1 MSLLNSLSA
10 SNRGHKRC
18 VAHKTRMVSDCDQ
31 GTMLKNRLMN
41 HHRQQIWPEQRDASN
56 QEVNAT
62 NISWRW
68 PTQPRRKCRL
78 AIRKCPRLNK
88 HLESILYNL
97 PFLEQMAIHTKNLKT
112 SWRNRAYQSIT
123 RHNKDTKDTKNMYHW
138 FGTFLSKSVSRV
150 SLAIPPKLLHH
161 DRRTK
166 KELAKSL
173 THVIGRLWCQVERV
187 IHIFYGLCMAFLLW
201 KLIVMIVRIQAA
213 WAVKWFHFWPSLR
226 SQGTLSMLSNFSR
239 WSSICSGHAN
249 GTGEASMNWKRPF
262 VADFPY
268 SSGTFG
274 IA

>member
-112 SWRNRAYQSIT
+112 SWRNRAYQNIT

-166 KELAKSL
+166 KELAKEFDPCY
-173 THVIGRLWCQVERV
+173 WQVMMPGWKS
-187 IHIFYGLCMAFLLW
+187 HTYLLW
-201 KLIVMIVRIQAA
+201 ALHGFFTLETDSDDSENPSSLGSEMISFLTLFAITRNFVHALKLQSMI
-213 WAVKWFHFWPSLR
+213 FHL
-226 SQGTLSMLSNFSR
+226 
-239 WSSICSGHAN
+239 
-249 GTGEASMNWKRPF
+249 
-262 VADFPY
+262 
-268 SSGTFG
+268 
-274 IA
+274 